1 MSEEIVSKAASQMKK
16 VVDNLGGEFRT
27 VRTGRATPALLD
39 DVRVEY
45 YGEKVPVNQVAQ
57 VRIPEAQLIVLQV
70 WDVKTVPDVERA
82 ILKSGIGLNPSVDG
96 ATIRL
101 SVPSPTEEKRKELA
115 KKIKAM
121 AEKSKISI
129 RGVRRDINEE
139 IKTMKKGGDLTED
152 QERQA
157 LDQIQKLTDQNIVD
171 IDKLTVE
178 KEKEIMQI

>member
-1 MSEEIVSKAASQMKK
+1 MADEIFSKATSQMKK
-16 VVDNLGGEFRT
+16 VVDRLNGEFRT

-39 DVRVEY
+39 EVRVDY
-45 YGEKVPVNQVAQ
+45 FGSKVPVNQVAQ

-70 WDVKTVPDVERA
+70 WDVKNVPDVERA

-101 SVPSPTEEKRKELA
+101 SVPTPTEEKRIELA
-115 KKIKAM
+115 KKVKGM
-121 AEKSKISI
+121 AEKTKISV

-139 IKTMKKGGDLTED
+139 IKTMKKNGDFTED

-157 LDQIQKLTDQNIVD
+157 LDQIQKLTDQNIVI
-171 IDKLTVE
+171 IDKLAVE